1 MYRRRFWQLSAS
13 AGNCTKKMDQ
23 TEFLSNDRE
32 QRAVRAKTMHSS
44 SLWALKNIY
53 KKKKSSTREQ
63 QQRKNGEKKYF
74 LFKNR
79 IYSETFNDYFFSLKR
94 K

>member
-23 TEFLSNDRE
+23 TEFLSNVRE
-32 QRAVRAKTMHSS
+32 SKNDALVFTLRAQKYR
-44 SLWALKNIY
+44 
-53 KKKKSSTREQ
+53 KKSSRREQ
-63 QQRKNGEKKYF
+63 QQRKNGGKKYF

-79 IYSETFNDYFFSLKR
+79 IYSETFNEIFLRENK
-94 K
+94 